1 MKFIKD
7 HLTFIFPMMAILLGI
22 EFFLVFDRTTS
33 SYEEGLR
40 EGYSMFIVADKELNL
55 AEFQKLNPHISKST
69 PVTKDEL
76 AQEIS
81 QGISKSSSEKILQA
95 LPYFYNIKFDTYLHT
110 SVLDSIKTS
119 LETDERIKK
128 VETFGNS
135 YSASYTLFSFIKFAL
150 KAFVIFMS
158 LVSLFLV
165 VKQMEVWNYAHRE
178 RMQVMEIFGA
188 PLMLRSGVLFK
199 VATIDAVISTIL
211 TTTIF
216 VMLKHKWAEESHL
229 EILKQMQDLLFRP
242 FDFFILLM
250 TSLMI
255 VIVSVY
261 IVVFSTRESSQ

>member
-33 SYEEGLR
+33 SYEAGLR
-40 EGYSMFIVADKELNL
+40 EGYSMFVVAEKELKL
-55 AEFQKLNPHISKST
+55 ADFQKLSPNISKSL
-69 PVTKDEL
+69 PITKDEL
-76 AQEIS
+76 ANEIS
-81 QGISKSSSEKILQA
+81 QGISKSSSEKILKA
-95 LPYFYNIKFDTYLHT
+95 LPYFYNIKFDSYLHT
-110 SVLDSIKTS
+110 SVLDSIKTL
-119 LETDERIKK
+119 LEADERITK

-135 YSASYTLFSFIKFAL
+135 YSASYTLFSFIKFTL

-199 VATIDAVISTIL
+199 VAIIDAVISTLL

-216 VMLKHKWAEESHL
+216 ILLKHKWAEETHL
-229 EILKQMQDLLFRP
+229 EILQQMQEMLFRP
-242 FDFFILLM
+242 LDFLILLM
-250 TSLMI
+250 IALLI

-261 IVVFSTRESSQ
+261 IVVFTTKDAQ